1 MADLLSVVHPPVCR
15 ACCIVKFTVNVV
27 SYILVNK
34 QINRV
39 ELGNLPK
46 FPLES
51 AQKFNTKFF
60 GNFPG

>member
-1 MADLLSVVHPPVCR
+1 
-15 ACCIVKFTVNVV
+15 VKFTVNVV

-51 AQKFNTKFF
+51 VQKFNAKFF
-60 GNFPG
+60 GNFPR